1 MKKVILL
8 ALLGLSFNSFGQ
20 EFKKKDR
27 IDSFFDA
34 RRKDRVDKVLGRKKS
49 ESVLYVGG
57 ASQKRLDSLAR
68 NNVYIRQSSSV
79 LMHNYSN
86 KLIAREVLSISGV
99 IVGIFGYTVMNNAT
113 TTMSRVDKNS
123 KGYISAENSYNTGKA
138 FVYLGGASMVMSY
151 SIHLSSL
158 GTLRKYAIKRRK
170 EELLNN

>member
-1 MKKVILL
+1 MKKLILF
-8 ALLGLSFNSFGQ
+8 ALLGLSVSSYGQ

-34 RRKDRVDKVLGRKKS
+34 RRKERVDKVLGRKKS

-57 ASQKRLDSLAR
+57 LSQRRLDSLAR
-68 NNVYIRQSSSV
+68 NSVYIRKSSSV
-79 LMHNYSN
+79 LMHKYSN
-86 KLIAREVLSISGV
+86 KLIASEVLSISGV
-99 IVGIFGYTVMNNAT
+99 IFSIVGYTTMNNAT
-113 TTMSRVDKNS
+113 ITMSRVDKNS

-158 GTLRKYAIKRRK
+158 GTLRKYSIKKRK